1 MTMVRQRDKDTFW
14 VSDFGFWMGCRQ
26 RAIQNL
32 KSQIPN
38 LILLSL
44 LLVGLVACDT
54 GGAETV
60 TGGADPRQQTCII
73 ALNQFADGGV
83 GKDGIPALTN
93 PPLVGPDE
101 AVYLADTDRVIGF
114 LVDGQPVAV
123 PHNIL
128 WNHEIANLDFPSI
141 KVAVT
146 YCPLTGSSMVFDRVT
161 IGGGEFGGS
170 GLLLNNNLT
179 MYDRTTSESIWPQ
192 MSRLVAC
199 GPRLGASLRM
209 VAALEMTW
217 GGWKALHPD
226 TRVVSDETGF
236 GWSYTA
242 ANYPY
247 GNYED
252 PNDDGLLFPM
262 EIDRRR
268 APKERLLGVPDDRLG
283 GTAFPFFELDKG
295 GSVRALHASVSGK
308 SVVVFWDRAVQ
319 GAMAFEP
326 RLNSQAITFEVRDGR
341 IVDIGT
347 GSTWRLDGLATD
359 GPLTGAQ
366 LEPIAEAF
374 VSFWFAWAAFHP
386 ETRIWVAGG
395 S

>member
-1 MTMVRQRDKDTFW
+1 MRTWWKEGR
-14 VSDFGFWMGCRQ
+14 FGIGLSGHP
-26 RAIQNL
+26 IQNPHEPQATDVV
-32 KSQIPN
+32 KSKIQN
-38 LILLSL
+38 VILFS
-44 LLVGLVACDT
+44 LLVGLAACDT
-54 GGAETV
+54 GGTETIIPAGEP
-60 TGGADPRQQTCII
+60 TQQTCII
-73 ALNQFADGGV
+73 SLDQFADGGV

-101 AVYLADTDRVIGF
+101 AAYLVDTDRVIGF
-114 LVDGQPVAV
+114 VVEGKPVAV

-141 KVAVT
+141 DVAVT
-146 YCPLTGSSMVFDRVT
+146 YCPLTGSSMVFDRAV
-161 IGGGEFGGS
+161 IGGNEFGGS

-199 GPRLGASLRM
+199 GPRLGTSLKM

-217 GGWKALHPD
+217 GGWKALHPA

-252 PNDDGLLFPM
+252 PHDDGLLFPM

-268 APKERLLGVPDDRLG
+268 GPKERVLGIPDDRRG
-283 GTAFPFFELDKG
+283 GTAFPFFELDKDG
-295 GSVRALHASVSGK
+295 PLRALHASVSGRA
-308 SVVVFWDRAVQ
+308 VVVFWDRAAQ

-326 RLNSQAITFEVRDGR
+326 RLNGQAITFEVRDGR
-341 IVDIGT
+341 IVDSGT
-347 GSTWRLDGLATD
+347 GSTWRLDGLAID
-359 GPLTGAQ
+359 GTLAGTQ
-366 LEPIAEAF
+366 LEPIAEAY
-374 VSFWFAWAAFHP
+374 VSFWFAWASFHP
-386 ETRIWVAGG
+386 ETQIWGD
-395 S
+395 